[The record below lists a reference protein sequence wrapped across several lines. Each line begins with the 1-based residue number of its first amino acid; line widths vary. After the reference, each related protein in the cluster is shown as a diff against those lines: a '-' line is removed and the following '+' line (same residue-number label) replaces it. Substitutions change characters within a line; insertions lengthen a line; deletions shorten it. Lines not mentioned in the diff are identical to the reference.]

1 MFVDECVRRTFTMLS
16 PTEKD
21 PNASPSAAILLWI
34 VDKILFLV
42 FPITSCL
49 LSQVIFHHSW
59 DLILK

>member
-1 MFVDECVRRTFTMLS
+1 MFFDEFERRAYTLLS
-16 PTEKD
+16 PTEKV
-21 PNASPSAAILLWI
+21 PNANLSAALWI

-49 LSQVIFHHSW
+49 LLQVIFHHSW